1 MSSARTIK
9 LKKYTDIINEYE
21 AAGTI
26 LPGSVVALDSDGKVV
41 VNATAGGPAATMFAL
56 EDELQGNTTRTAYS
70 SGDKVQCWYV
80 QSGEEVLALVD
91 TIDPS
96 VGDLLEVHD
105 DGTLQAASSGVA
117 QFVVLAAKFTDDDDN
132 ERIAVRRI

>member
-26 LPGSVVALDSDGKVV
+26 LPGSVIALDSDGNVV
-41 VNATAGGPAATMFAL
+41 VNATAGGPAATLVAL
-56 EDELQGNTTRTAYS
+56 EDELQGNTTRDAYA

-80 QSGEEVLALVD
+80 TPGEEFLALVD
-91 TIDPS
+91 TIDPAI
-96 VGDLLEVHD
+96 GDLLEVHD
-105 DGTLQAASSGVA
+105 DGTLQASAAGHA
-117 QFVVLAAKFTDDDDN
+117 QFVVLAAKFEDDDSN